1 MIRKDNASTLKEY
14 RRRKLECKMML
25 GKGRAKKIVVQ
36 QSLTNL
42 RTNSDINNL
51 ELNIDDYSPK
61 CKFCVLQTK
70 EVDVVLGNSWLKS
83 IGKFTMNV
91 DKKYIEF
98 ENLTNKIML

>member
-1 MIRKDNASTLKEY
+1 
-14 RRRKLECKMML
+14 MML
-25 GKGRAKKIVVQ
+25 GKGRAGKIVVQ

-42 RTNSDINNL
+42 RTNSGINNL

-61 CKFCVLQTK
+61 CKFFVLQTK
-70 EVDVVLGNSWLKS
+70 EVDVVLGNNRLKS

-98 ENLTNKIML
+98 EHLTNKIML